1 MKKIALFIAAA
12 CMAAGAQAAY
22 KDGVYEAE
30 GQGNHGPIQVQVT
43 VKGGKVADVKVLKHT
58 ETEAIVQAPIDYMIP
73 EIVEKNGTAGVE
85 IIAGASN
92 SSKGIKEGV
101 DKALAK
107 AQ

>member
-1 MKKIALFIAAA
+1 
-12 CMAAGAQAAY
+12 MAAGAQAAY
-22 KDGVYEAE
+22 KDGVYEGE

-58 ETEAIVQAPIDYMIP
+58 ETEAIVQAPIDYMVP
-73 EIVEKNGTAGVE
+73 EIIEKNGTAGVE
-85 IIAGASN
+85 NIAGASN